1 MRLLFVL
8 NAAEGK
14 SADLQRMISY
24 DYLLVHSG
32 DVQHGP
38 ASLHPSVPFRGTE
51 WLVKRD
57 LVTAGLNQMF
67 SRELIQ
73 KTFDTSGILYRG
85 NQLTTAFVAL
95 LKSSYADSLR
105 NRAKWLIASFA
116 ALSDAE
122 LEEYMHSNI
131 GKWGAEF
138 EHLTASADLEL

>member
-8 NAAEGK
+8 DAADGRF
-14 SADLQRMISY
+14 ADLQRMISY

-32 DVQHGP
+32 DVQQGP

-57 LVTAGLNQMF
+57 LVSAGLNQMF

-73 KTFDTSGILYRG
+73 KTFDTSGILYKG
-85 NQLTTAFVAL
+85 TELTKAFIAL
-95 LKSSYADSLR
+95 LKSSYADELR
-105 NRAKWLIASFA
+105 IRSKWLIANFA
-116 ALSDAE
+116 ALSDTE
-122 LEEYMHSNI
+122 LEAYMHSNI